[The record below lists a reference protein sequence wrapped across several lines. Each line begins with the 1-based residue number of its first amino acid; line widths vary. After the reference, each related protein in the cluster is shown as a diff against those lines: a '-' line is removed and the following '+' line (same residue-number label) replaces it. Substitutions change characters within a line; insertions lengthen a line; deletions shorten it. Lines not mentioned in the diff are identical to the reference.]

1 MFLKKRPS
9 YIGLIFMVVET
20 CRRCCFLAGEGKGR
34 GADRMKVTIKW
45 EGSYYSENARL
56 SAPTP
61 ILVLESYSQR
71 HCAYDNLPKFKT
83 FQNYSPFW
91 GSSILYIGKSYEK
104 HACLY
109 QGVSN
114 FSFLEKFSYVPNES
128 FDSFN
133 SMEQI
138 CAQHLKFLR
147 KLVLIFFLLIG
158 SYDLWKLN
166 WQRWIKEASKREK
179 INDSQNC
186 DF

>member
-1 MFLKKRPS
+1 ML
-9 YIGLIFMVVET
+9 
-20 CRRCCFLAGEGKGR
+20 
-34 GADRMKVTIKW
+34 
-45 EGSYYSENARL
+45 ENA
-56 SAPTP
+56 TP
-61 ILVLESYSQR
+61 ILVLKSYSQR

-91 GSSILYIGKSYEK
+91 GSSILYIGKIFRKTCMFVS
-104 HACLY
+104 
-109 QGVSN
+109 GVSN
-114 FSFLEKFSYVPNES
+114 FSFLEKFSCVPNQS

-133 SMEQI
+133 SMEQM
-138 CAQHLKFLR
+138 CSALKFLR